1 MDWISINTDGVVQH
15 GVAGCGGVLRDHCE
29 FWTKGFTRNIGKT
42 FVVNVELWVVYDGLY
57 LARRSDFTNIE
68 LQLDSM
74 GVVKAI
80 ERANLCNS

>member
-1 MDWISINTDGVVQH
+1 
-15 GVAGCGGVLRDHCE
+15 
-29 FWTKGFTRNIGKT
+29 
-42 FVVNVELWVVYDGLY
+42 VVYDGLY